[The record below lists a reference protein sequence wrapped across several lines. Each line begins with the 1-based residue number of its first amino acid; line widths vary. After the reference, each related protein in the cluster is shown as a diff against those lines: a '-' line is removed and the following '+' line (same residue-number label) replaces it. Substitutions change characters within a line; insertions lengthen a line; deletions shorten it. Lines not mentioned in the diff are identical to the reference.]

1 MPKGIMLT
9 PEQQTERRKSIARI
23 ALGLFDTCGFQ
34 KTSMREI
41 AEAARMGKSS
51 LYDFFK
57 TKDEIMIYAAERAI
71 AAATDAAKEIAAME
85 PSPEQCLREIMY
97 GHLDFTERNKSVLLW
112 MITEG
117 TYLEEEYQQ
126 RLQTVRFAYRDVV
139 ASVIESGIQTG
150 LFRETDTA
158 LAARL
163 LVNSMLSI
171 VYTSQPSADSKTMLE
186 ETLQIFLRGIMT

>member
-9 PEQQTERRKSIARI
+9 PEQQTERRKSIAKI
-23 ALGLFDTCGFQ
+23 ALGLFDTCAFQ
-34 KTSMREI
+34 KTPMGEI
-41 AEAARMGKSS
+41 AKAARMGKSS

-71 AAATDAAKEIAAME
+71 AAATEAAKEIAVME
-85 PSPEQCLREIMY
+85 PSQEQCLREIMY
-97 GHLDFTERNKSVLLW
+97 RHLDFTERNKSVLLW
-112 MITEG
+112 LITEG

-126 RLQTVRFAYRDVV
+126 RLQNVRFAYRDVV

-186 ETLQIFLRGIMT
+186 ETIQIFLRGIMT